1 MNTHMNNKFLD
12 RWLSFSDIQTK
23 INNRLE
29 SALEEKYSLS
39 LKEFYVLYFLS
50 QTVDNKLRLQQLQE
64 MVGLSQSAISR
75 LVVRME
81 APNCGALQRHVCEDD
96 RRGVY
101 TCLTDLGEKKFKQ
114 ALITFNEIMQSAC
127 LEDELDE
134 LQKELHALIQQGTT
148 E

>member
-1 MNTHMNNKFLD
+1 MNTDIDNKLLNH
-12 RWLSFSDIQTK
+12 WLSFSDIQTK

-39 LKEFYVLYFLS
+39 LKEFYVLYYLS
-50 QTVDNKLRLQQLQE
+50 QTSDKQLRLQQLQDL
-64 MVGLSQSAISR
+64 VGLSQSAISR

-81 APNCGALQRHVCEDD
+81 AKNCGALQRHVCEND

-101 TCLTDLGEKKFKQ
+101 TCLTDLGENKFKK
-114 ALITFNEIMQSAC
+114 ALVTFNETIQSAC
-127 LEDELDE
+127 LEDG
-134 LQKELHALIQQGTT
+134 LQKELHALIQRSTI

>member
-1 MNTHMNNKFLD
+1 MNTNNNNKLID
-12 RWLSFSDIQTK
+12 NWISFSDIQTK
-23 INNRLE
+23 INNKLE

-50 QTVDNKLRLQQLQE
+50 QTTDKKLRLQQLQE

-81 APNCGALQRHVCEDD
+81 AKNCGALQRHVCEDD

-101 TCLTDLGEKKFKQ
+101 TCLTELGDNKFRK
-114 ALITFNEIMQSAC
+114 AMDTFNEIIQTAC
-127 LEDELDE
+127 LADGF
-134 LQKELHALIQQGTT
+134 QKELHILIQQSAIN

>member
-1 MNTHMNNKFLD
+1 MNTNTDNKLLD
-12 RWLSFSDIQTK
+12 NWLSFSDIQAK
-23 INNRLE
+23 INNKLE

-50 QTVDNKLRLQQLQE
+50 QTSDKQLRLQQLQD

-81 APNCGALQRHVCEDD
+81 AKNCGALQRHVCEDD

-101 TCLTDLGEKKFKQ
+101 TCLTELGESKLQ
-114 ALITFNEIMQSAC
+114 RALLTFNEIIQTAC
-127 LEDELDE
+127 LADEF
-134 LQKELHALIQQGTT
+134 QKELHTLIQQRPTND
-148 E
+148 